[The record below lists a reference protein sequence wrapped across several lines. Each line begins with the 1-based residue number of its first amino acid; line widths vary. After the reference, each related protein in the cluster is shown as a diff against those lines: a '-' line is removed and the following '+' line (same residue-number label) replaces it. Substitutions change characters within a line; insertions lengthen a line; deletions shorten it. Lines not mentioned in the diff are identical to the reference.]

1 MIHRE
6 GGRLTPSW
14 ARKKEAMP
22 EPGTTD
28 QWVQEVL
35 LYREVAEEAKALA
48 PGLNLLGFLRK
59 RGIPLYV
66 RLDTSRYIAFKR
78 YGSDEH
84 PSIGFDARIS
94 FFRLSD
100 RSIDDLQRAD
110 FSTRC
115 TEFFSGALAEDPGN
129 DSIAPGYWQVAFL
142 NGYAVELVE
151 KRAWDANSRGAS
163 GLHRWDEYAVSYLID
178 LGNLYIEKRDL
189 EQIQHEFIPGVMDFP
204 EPLEGVT
211 SPVRSIYRAAY
222 EFESLKLLKED
233 VLGRLSKADEK
244 VFKVK
249 RLDEASKLIAKG
261 HYPSG
266 AISLGGLD
274 QWADGCEE
282 FFSQGFMG
290 PGLRALIV
298 AAAWW
303 SNYAEAADNGLI
315 LALEARLT
323 MMGFKKSAV
332 PHLVKIIVGDTR
344 WKGVS
349 IDEALEVDAAEGLL
363 EQYP

>member
-1 MIHRE
+1 
-6 GGRLTPSW
+6 
-14 ARKKEAMP
+14 MP
-22 EPGTTD
+22 EPGSTD

-35 LYREVAEEAKALA
+35 LYRGVAEEAKALC
-48 PGLNLLGFLRK
+48 PELNLLGFLRK

-94 FFRLSD
+94 FLRLSD
-100 RSIDDLQRAD
+100 RSIDDLQRAE

-163 GLHRWDEYAVSYLID
+163 GLYRWDEYAVSYLID

-189 EQIQHEFIPGVMDFP
+189 EEIRHEFIPGVRDFP
-204 EPLEGVT
+204 VALDGVT
-211 SPVRSIYRAAY
+211 PSVRSIYRAAY

-233 VLGRLSKADEK
+233 VLVRLSKANEK
-244 VFKVK
+244 VFAVK
-249 RLDEASKLIAKG
+249 RLDEASKLIAKD
-261 HYPSG
+261 HYASG
-266 AISLGGLD
+266 TISLGGLD
-274 QWADGCEE
+274 HWKEGCED
-282 FFSQGFMG
+282 FLSQGFIG
-290 PGLRALIV
+290 QGLHALIV
-298 AAAWW
+298 ATIWW

-315 LALEARLT
+315 LALKARLA
-323 MMGFKKSAV
+323 MMGFKKSAI
-332 PHLVKIIVGDTR
+332 PHLIKIIVGDTR
-344 WKGVS
+344 WRGVP
-349 IDEALEVDAAEGLL
+349 IDDALEGDVDEGVL

>member
-6 GGRLTPSW
+6 GGRVTVGW
-14 ARKKEAMP
+14 GREKEAMP
-22 EPGTTD
+22 EPATTD

-35 LYREVAEEAKALA
+35 LYREVAEEAKALC
-48 PGLNLLGFLRK
+48 PELNLLGFLRK

-66 RLDTSRYIAFKR
+66 RLDTSRYIAFRR
-78 YGSDEH
+78 YGSAEY
-84 PSIGFDARIS
+84 PSVGFDARIS

-110 FSTRC
+110 ASTRC

-129 DSIAPGYWQVAFL
+129 DRVAPGYWQVSFL

-151 KRAWDANSRGAS
+151 KRAWDANSRGAP
-163 GLHRWDEYAVSYLID
+163 GLHRWGEYAVSYLVD

-189 EQIQHEFIPGVMDFP
+189 EQIRREFIPGLMDFP
-204 EPLEGVT
+204 VALEGVK
-211 SPVRSIYRAAY
+211 SPIRSIYRAAY
-222 EFESLKLLKED
+222 EFEALKLFKED
-233 VLGRLSKADEK
+233 VLMRLERVDEK
-244 VFKVK
+244 VFAVK
-249 RLDEASKLIAKG
+249 RLDEASKLIAKD
-261 HYPSG
+261 HYASG

-282 FFSQGFMG
+282 FLSQGFIG

-298 AAAWW
+298 ANAWW
-303 SNYAEAADNGLI
+303 SNYAEAADNQLI

-332 PHLVKIIVGDTR
+332 PHLLKIIVGDTR

-349 IDEALEVDAAEGLL
+349 IDEVLQIDAAEEVL